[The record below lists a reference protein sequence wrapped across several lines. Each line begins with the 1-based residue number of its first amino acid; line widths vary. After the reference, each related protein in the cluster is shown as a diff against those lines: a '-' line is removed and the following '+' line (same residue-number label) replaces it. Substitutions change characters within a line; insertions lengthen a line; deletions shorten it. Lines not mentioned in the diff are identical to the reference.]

1 MGRQSRVE
9 RKIYAGGY
17 RKEEKWKKVNSKNTL
32 NYNQSYKQIDEIE
45 VNIGKCT
52 LTFQWK
58 DTLAKD

>member
-32 NYNQSYKQIDEIE
+32 NYNQSQKQIDEIE
-45 VNIGKCT
+45 VNTGKCM
-52 LTFQWK
+52 LTFQ
-58 DTLAKD
+58 